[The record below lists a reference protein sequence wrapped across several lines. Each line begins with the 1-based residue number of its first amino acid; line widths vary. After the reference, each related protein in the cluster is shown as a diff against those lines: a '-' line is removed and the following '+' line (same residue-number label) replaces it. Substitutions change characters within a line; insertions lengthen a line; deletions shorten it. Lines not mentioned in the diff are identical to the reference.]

1 MKYLVILFLFFFS
14 IHAYSKEI
22 KEKVLI
28 CIDEEKYKNKDI
40 TKSDYIFGYIFN
52 NKSADYY
59 YNSVMNNGMYEIDN
73 ILNVKYN
80 INENFIIIDLEFGN
94 LFIDRKTLE
103 HSFNNNITARCE
115 LAKNEKFFFDLLK
128 ERKKELNDQ
137 IKKNK

>member
-80 INENFIIIDLEFGN
+80 INENFIIMDLEFGN
-94 LFIDRKTLE
+94 LFINRKTLE

-115 LAKNEKFFFDLLK
+115 LAKDKKFFFNLLK
-128 ERKKELNDQ
+128 ERKKELNNK
-137 IKKNK
+137 IKKKR

>member
-1 MKYLVILFLFFFS
+1 MKYLAILLFYFS
-14 IHAYSKEI
+14 INSYSTEI

-28 CIDEEKYKNKDI
+28 CIDEEKYINKDI

-80 INENFIIIDLEFGN
+80 INENFIIMDLEFGN
-94 LFIDRKTLE
+94 LFINRKTLE
-103 HSFNNNITARCE
+103 HNFNNNITARCE
-115 LAKNEKFFFDLLK
+115 LAIDKKFFFDLLK
-128 ERKKELNDQ
+128 ERKKELNNQ
-137 IKKNK
+137 IKKNG

>member
-52 NKSADYY
+52 NKSANYY

-80 INENFIIIDLEFGN
+80 INENFIIMDLEFGN
-94 LFIDRKTLE
+94 LFINRKTLE
-103 HSFNNNITARCE
+103 HSFNNDITARCE
-115 LAKNEKFFFDLLK
+115 LAKDKKFFFDLLK
-128 ERKKELNDQ
+128 ERKKELNNQ
-137 IKKNK
+137 IKKNR

>member
-1 MKYLVILFLFFFS
+1 MKYLVLLLFLFS
-14 IHAYSKEI
+14 INSYSTGI
-22 KEKVLI
+22 KEKILI
-28 CIDEEKYKNKDI
+28 CIDEEKYINKDI

-94 LFIDRKTLE
+94 LFINRKTLE

-115 LAKNEKFFFDLLK
+115 LAKNENFFFNLLK
-128 ERKKELNDQ
+128 ERKKELNNR

>member
-1 MKYLVILFLFFFS
+1 MKYLIILLLFFS
-14 IHAYSKEI
+14 TQSYSTGI

-28 CIDEEKYKNKDI
+28 CIDEEKYINKDI

-94 LFIDRKTLE
+94 LFINRKTLE

-115 LAKNEKFFFDLLK
+115 LAKDKKFFFDLLK
-128 ERKKELNDQ
+128 ERKKELNSQ
-137 IKKNK
+137 IKKNR

>member
-1 MKYLVILFLFFFS
+1 MKYLVILLLLFS
-14 IHAYSKEI
+14 IHSYSIDI

-28 CIDEEKYKNKDI
+28 CIDEEKYINKDT

-52 NKSADYY
+52 NESANYY

-80 INENFIIIDLEFGN
+80 VNENFIIIELGFGN
-94 LFIDRKTLE
+94 LFINRKTLE
-103 HSFNNNITARCE
+103 HSYNNNITARCE

-128 ERKKELNDQ
+128 ERKKKLNNQ
-137 IKKNK
+137 IKQKK

>member
-1 MKYLVILFLFFFS
+1 MKYLVILLFFLS
-14 IHAYSKEI
+14 IHSYSKEI

-28 CIDEEKYKNKDI
+28 CIDEEKYINKDI

-73 ILNVKYN
+73 ILNIKYN

-103 HSFNNNITARCE
+103 HIFNNNITARCE
-115 LAKNEKFFFDLLK
+115 LAKNEKFFFNLLK
-128 ERKKELNDQ
+128 ERKKELNNR
-137 IKKNK
+137 IRENK

>member
-1 MKYLVILFLFFFS
+1 MKYLVILLFFFYINS
-14 IHAYSKEI
+14 YSTGI

-28 CIDEEKYKNKDI
+28 CIDEEKYINKDI

-59 YNSVMNNGMYEIDN
+59 YNSFMGNGMYEIDN

-94 LFIDRKTLE
+94 LLINRKTLV
-103 HSFNNNITARCE
+103 HSFNNDITARCE
-115 LAKNEKFFFDLLK
+115 IAKDKKFFFDLLK
-128 ERKKELNDQ
+128 ERKNELNNQ
-137 IKKNK
+137 IKKNR

>member
-1 MKYLVILFLFFFS
+1 MKYLVLLFLFFFS
-14 IHAYSKEI
+14 IHVYSKEI
-22 KEKVLI
+22 KEKILI
-28 CIDEEKYKNKDI
+28 CIDEEKYINKDI
-40 TKSDYIFGYIFN
+40 SNSDYIFGYIFN

-59 YNSVMNNGMYEIDN
+59 YNSIMNNGMYEIDN

-94 LFIDRKTLE
+94 LFINRKTLE

-128 ERKKELNDQ
+128 ERKKELNNQ
-137 IKKNK
+137 IKKNR